1 MSVIV
6 IGFILGER
14 QDITFMRIWH
24 YIYEDMFISSEREDI
39 IANLFKSCCMYFT
52 AMYAMVSFTKR
63 TLISPELLVISLENP
78 DIYLNTYLMHY
89 HINIQILQLIFI
101 LWSIIFKLDRPVYS
115 TTNFYINTYLTWMLS
130 FPGISLNTSCK

>member
-1 MSVIV
+1 
-6 IGFILGER
+6 
-14 QDITFMRIWH
+14 
-24 YIYEDMFISSEREDI
+24 MFISSEREDI

-52 AMYAMVSFTKR
+52 AMYAMVSSTMR

-101 LWSIIFKLDRPVYS
+101 L
-115 TTNFYINTYLTWMLS
+115 
-130 FPGISLNTSCK
+130 